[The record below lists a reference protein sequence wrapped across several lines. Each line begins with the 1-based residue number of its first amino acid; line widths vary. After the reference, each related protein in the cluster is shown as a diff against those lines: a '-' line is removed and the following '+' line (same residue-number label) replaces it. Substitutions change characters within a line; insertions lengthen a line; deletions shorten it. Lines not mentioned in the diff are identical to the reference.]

1 MEFKLT
7 EEQAFI
13 AESAREFLAHVSNS
27 DAIRAHMELPKGYD
41 DQVWQQ
47 ISQDMGWTAILVPEE
62 FGGLGLG
69 WVELSL
75 VLEAM
80 GQHLLCAPY
89 LASSC
94 MATTALLVGGNQE
107 QKSLYLPLLASG
119 EIKGTLAIAP
129 PHGDFESGGM
139 TVEYSPSGD
148 DFIITGQSGFVLNGH
163 GAQLVIVAA
172 RRAGSSDSKDVS
184 LFLVPSETPGLT
196 IKPRPTLDQTRPL
209 ADIEWDQVKV
219 QRKNLLGQEVQ
230 TFQDL
235 EVILS
240 LAAIGVAA
248 EQLGGCQEVLDQ
260 SVTYSMERQQFGKP
274 IAGFQAIKHKAAD
287 MMLRAE
293 ASRSAVY
300 YASCIADDFMTQ
312 QISDAS
318 ELKEAASIAKSYC
331 SEAFFH
337 NASEALQIHGGVGFT
352 WEYDIHLYLKRARS
366 MSSFLGDPDYH
377 REKIASRLLEESTI

>member
-1 MEFKLT
+1 M
-7 EEQAFI
+7 
-13 AESAREFLAHVSNS
+13 
-27 DAIRAHMELPKGYD
+27 
-41 DQVWQQ
+41 
-47 ISQDMGWTAILVPEE
+47 
-62 FGGLGLG
+62 
-69 WVELSL
+69 
-75 VLEAM
+75 
-80 GQHLLCAPY
+80 
-89 LASSC
+89 
-94 MATTALLVGGNQE
+94 
-107 QKSLYLPLLASG
+107 
-119 EIKGTLAIAP
+119 
-129 PHGDFESGGM
+129 
-139 TVEYSPSGD
+139 
-148 DFIITGQSGFVLNGH
+148 
-163 GAQLVIVAA
+163 
-172 RRAGSSDSKDVS
+172 
-184 LFLVPSETPGLT
+184 
-196 IKPRPTLDQTRPL
+196 
-209 ADIEWDQVKV
+209 